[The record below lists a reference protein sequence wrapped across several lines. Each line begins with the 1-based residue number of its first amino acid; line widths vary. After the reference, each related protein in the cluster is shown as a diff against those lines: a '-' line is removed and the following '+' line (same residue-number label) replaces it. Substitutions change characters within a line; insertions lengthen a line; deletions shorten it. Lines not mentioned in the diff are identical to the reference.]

1 MYALYR
7 FWSLPRDHWNPWPYK
22 MNIFSLQTWFW
33 QSRLFRVVNKNVPR
47 RAMTRSDMFRGSKI
61 FLAQTELKWI
71 WRQCTLTHGN
81 ATVDPQTHISFLFIF
96 FFLFFF
102 LLFLWLQ
109 IFECLLPIL
118 RLAITGAKRKIT
130 AASRWRTNTDV
141 TVLAASAQLTTFRA
155 PPNWPKRIAMAKLA
169 TSGTCCK

>member
-1 MYALYR
+1 M
-7 FWSLPRDHWNPWPYK
+7 
-22 MNIFSLQTWFW
+22 
-33 QSRLFRVVNKNVPR
+33 
-47 RAMTRSDMFRGSKI
+47 
-61 FLAQTELKWI
+61 
-71 WRQCTLTHGN
+71 N
-81 ATVDPQTHISFLFIF
+81 ATVDPQIHIPLSSFF
-96 FFLFFF
+96 FFLFF
-102 LLFLWLQ
+102 LLVVFVVAK

-155 PPNWPKRIAMAKLA
+155 PPNWPKRDAMAKLA

>member
-1 MYALYR
+1 MNLTTVYTYAR
-7 FWSLPRDHWNPWPYK
+7 ERN
-22 MNIFSLQTWFW
+22 
-33 QSRLFRVVNKNVPR
+33 R
-47 RAMTRSDMFRGSKI
+47 RPA
-61 FLAQTELKWI
+61 
-71 WRQCTLTHGN
+71 
-81 ATVDPQTHISFLFIF
+81 DPHSFVFIF
-96 FFLFFF
+96 FFLFF
-102 LLFLWLQ
+102 LLVVFVVAK

-155 PPNWPKRIAMAKLA
+155 PPNWPKRDAMAKLA